1 MSGRQTRPGKMRDN
15 NTLQEQFHPPDSG
28 HKQPFRPPQTKTPSQ
43 NTSALPIQ
51 DTSNHSALPR
61 HQHPPKTKREVA
73 GKLLNH

>member
-43 NTSALPIQ
+43 NRSALTRQ
-51 DTSNHSALPR
+51 N
-61 HQHPPKTKREVA
+61 HPPKTKREVA
-73 GKLLNH
+73 GTLLNN